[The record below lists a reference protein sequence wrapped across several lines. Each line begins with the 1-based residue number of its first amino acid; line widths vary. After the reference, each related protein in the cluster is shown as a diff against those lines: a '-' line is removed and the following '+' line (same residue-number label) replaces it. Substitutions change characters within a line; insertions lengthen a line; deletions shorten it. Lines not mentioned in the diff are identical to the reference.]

1 MENLMTI
8 TPDTIN
14 PTSPTDIIFALYKG
28 TMNKALNHFNTKIG
42 TMSSPIAIDSIVGR
56 NITGIPQFCPGDTF
70 NITLQLDSSNGE
82 TINLYYVKIQ
92 NGSKS
97 SDPDIS
103 WSSIFENTSDPEYT
117 QAPDSSL
124 FVTPGSSTSSS
135 NPIVCT
141 IPLTINDSITE
152 EYDLLYT
159 ILFSYTKNDKE
170 FFFSIDPLMK
180 ISSST

>member
-14 PTSPTDIIFALYKG
+14 PTSPTDIIFALY
-28 TMNKALNHFNTKIG
+28 TQSMNRALNHFNTKIG
-42 TMSSPIAIDSIVGR
+42 TMSSPIAIDSIVDR
-56 NITGIPQFCPGDTF
+56 NITGIPQFCPGDIF
-70 NITLQLDSSNGE
+70 NITLQLYSSNGE
-82 TINLYYVKIQ
+82 TINLYYIKIQ

-97 SDPDIS
+97 SNPNIP
-103 WSSIFENTSDPEYT
+103 WSSVFENTSGSQYT
-117 QAPDSSL
+117 QAPDNSL

-141 IPLTINDSITE
+141 IPLTVNDSITE